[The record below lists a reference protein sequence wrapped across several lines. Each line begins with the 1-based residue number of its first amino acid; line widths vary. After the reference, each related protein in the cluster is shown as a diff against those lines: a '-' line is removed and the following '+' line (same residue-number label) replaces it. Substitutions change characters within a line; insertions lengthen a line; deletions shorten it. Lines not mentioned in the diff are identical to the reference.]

1 MKITLFLTLLFI
13 CTSAASSSA
22 HVDIAITKPSWDFE
36 IKYGLLS
43 QDAAKLTA
51 NEQTIATTIKPLLAK
66 SDYNGAW
73 QAVKHLEINTL
84 SPALA
89 QAVGQI
95 ALQVKQLAHAERAFR
110 HALSKRPDLLP
121 SHRALAAIYLKL
133 EDNQKAAK
141 YLASAL
147 TLGDQDASLFAQL
160 AYLHMQQA
168 QPYAAIAG
176 FRQALFLQPDSLD
189 YKKGLLWAL
198 TQAGDVNEAT
208 VLLNQLIE
216 NTPNEADL
224 WLHLSQIQLQQG
236 KEKNALASIEVARRL
251 GNNNPTNLL
260 LIAQLHLN
268 HGSSDAAVK
277 LLTEIINKD
286 DPAHL
291 TQIVNALT
299 VLINQNNVSQA
310 QVLASVLEK
319 HSTKLNFK
327 HQSMLLTYLAL
338 LAERN
343 GKTKTAEQYLTRAIE
358 TDASNGKALLQLG
371 QLYQH
376 KKQLSQANNYYVRAS
391 SLDNYKEQ
399 AWLFSAQ
406 IAIDQGQYE
415 RAITLLNN
423 AYRENP
429 TRRDLL
435 ANIKQLE
442 RLKRVQ

>member
-176 FRQALFLQPDSLD
+176 FRQALFF
-189 YKKGLLWAL
+189 
-198 TQAGDVNEAT
+198 T
-208 VLLNQLIE
+208 
-216 NTPNEADL
+216 
-224 WLHLSQIQLQQG
+224 
-236 KEKNALASIEVARRL
+236 
-251 GNNNPTNLL
+251 
-260 LIAQLHLN
+260 
-268 HGSSDAAVK
+268 
-277 LLTEIINKD
+277 
-286 DPAHL
+286 
-291 TQIVNALT
+291 
-299 VLINQNNVSQA
+299 
-310 QVLASVLEK
+310 
-319 HSTKLNFK
+319 
-327 HQSMLLTYLAL
+327 
-338 LAERN
+338 
-343 GKTKTAEQYLTRAIE
+343 TR
-358 TDASNGKALLQLG
+358 
-371 QLYQH
+371 
-376 KKQLSQANNYYVRAS
+376 
-391 SLDNYKEQ
+391 
-399 AWLFSAQ
+399 
-406 IAIDQGQYE
+406 
-415 RAITLLNN
+415 
-423 AYRENP
+423 
-429 TRRDLL
+429 
-435 ANIKQLE
+435 
-442 RLKRVQ
+442 